1 MSDRVAFYFRQRVS
15 EDELNLAFEQ
25 LERADRNL
33 AADMGVFG
41 IVAGAEPAQHE
52 PIPDLS
58 IDLAAPGRAYDRI
71 GRRIFFGVGQTVSC
85 AQDSLGISTE
95 VLTAGNERWLGVFMR
110 FDRLL
115 SDERT
120 DGNSQRIFFRQDE
133 SFDILVR
140 QAAEAPAGTAQR
152 VPLEDDEIL
161 VCDVRRVFAID
172 RILSEHI
179 DLSRR
184 QALVFARGDGVG
196 IEPGLW
202 QTIRPDAP
210 TVQSALDE
218 VDKRFA
224 AHVAGQGDRH
234 AARHIPL
241 APAGFV
247 TAPTVQEGFDDVAV
261 KLGRTTAGSAGA
273 GLIGA
278 DQVAGT
284 PRALP
289 AGTVDGQLALLLE
302 YLNTHLNA
310 ASNAHAASAIRA
322 TPHNW
327 ITSESVQ
334 AQLQDLVA
342 GLRADRIAATA
353 YRNLT
358 SLTVHAQM
366 RELVDDLR
374 STEDDQGTALIGGA
388 ALPGDRSV
396 GAGTLLAQLRGI
408 VNQLNAHAES
418 IDHDSRYLRRIYVGS
433 ADLGPNSSRIFTE
446 LSTFPD
452 FLKIAYDIGTPQG
465 FQRWFS
471 SPTNPNIWAWVDKNV
486 SSGVM
491 SLVVRTMDSEERH
504 VVVAAYRVG

>member
-1 MSDRVAFYFRQRVS
+1 MADRVQFYFEQRVS
-15 EDELNLAFEQ
+15 EDELNLPFEQ

-41 IVAGAEPAQHE
+41 IVGGAEPAQHE
-52 PIPDLS
+52 PIPNLS
-58 IDLAAPGRAYDRI
+58 VDLAAPGRAYDRL
-71 GRRIFFGVGQTVSC
+71 GRRIFFGVGQNVNC

-110 FDRLL
+110 FGRLL

-120 DGNSQRIFFRQDE
+120 DGNSQRLHFRHDE
-133 SFDILVR
+133 SFELVVR
-140 QAAEAPAGTAQR
+140 QGAEAPAGTAQR

-161 VCDVRRVFAID
+161 VCDVRREFAGD
-172 RILSEHI
+172 RVLSNHI

-202 QTIRPDAP
+202 RTLDPDAP

-218 VDKRFA
+218 VDDRYTG
-224 AHVAGQGDRH
+224 HVAGQGDRH
-234 AARHIPL
+234 TARHISMV
-241 APAGFV
+241 PAGFV
-247 TAPTVQEGFDDVAV
+247 SAPTVQEGFEDVAL
-261 KLGRTTAGSAGA
+261 KLGRTTSGSAGA
-273 GLIGA
+273 ALIGA
-278 DQVAGT
+278 DQVTGT

-289 AGTVDGQLALLLE
+289 AGTVDGQLALLLD
-302 YLNTHLNA
+302 YLNAHLGA
-310 ASNAHAASAIRA
+310 ATAAHPASAVRA
-322 TPHNW
+322 LPHNW
-327 ITSESVQ
+327 LTSESVQ
-334 AQLQDLVA
+334 AQLQELVA

-358 SLTVHAQM
+358 SLTVHAQL
-366 RELVDDLR
+366 RELLDDLR
-374 STEDDQGTALIGGA
+374 STADDEGTALIGGA

-418 IDHDSRYLRRIYVGS
+418 IDHDARYVRRIYVGS
-433 ADLGPNSSRIFTE
+433 ADMGPNTSRIFTE
-446 LSTFPD
+446 LSSFPD
-452 FLKIAYDIGTPQG
+452 FVKVAYDFGTQQG

-486 SSGVM
+486 STGAM
-491 SLVVRTMDSEERH
+491 NLVVRNMDSVERH